1 VLSFTNK
8 AIEEFKLRSA
18 DMGVGRLLHYPG
30 FIGTFD
36 SFVCHYLFM
45 PTGDEGS
52 SGPHV
57 VESWDSLGVEIRLQG
72 RNAFPGP
79 GVSLDRFHP
88 ETNAIDPNRIT
99 HAALRG
105 HVTDHRSS
113 YEGAARSYRQNL
125 KRQGYFSTS
134 DVRLLALQR
143 IRREEL
149 GQALGRALAGRF
161 QEIVVDEAQDCN
173 PNDLEVLAWLRASGI
188 RVTMVC
194 DMDQSIFGF
203 RDGERTHLEA
213 FADTYLPENRL
224 TLTGNFRSSPA
235 ICSLAA
241 SLRSGIDSDIPS
253 GPAHEITVPIA
264 LYPYVGRKVSSH
276 IGTWFV
282 SHAEGEGIGIPRTEL
297 IILAHS
303 ERAARIAA
311 GGSSA
316 VAEGTSKIERLARAI
331 CEFWTGTTQHAK
343 SSALS
348 SIEELLLD
356 LSGKRNGREPNSH
369 MIRRLGLDV
378 RLLRRQA
385 LELAM
390 RLPKVC
396 PAADVGRAAW
406 IDCARRVV
414 QELGIVLSP
423 GQTVRAFLRNPG
435 SPSWSRCLE
444 PSATS
449 CGLPYSTIHNAK
461 GGEYKG
467 VCVVV
472 PPANAQSFTTQLFAA
487 WVARSD
493 HEPKRVIYV
502 GVTRAMHLAALAI
515 PAAFL
520 LQCIAI
526 LESANVPYAAYGPCV
541 NGVAN

>member
-1 VLSFTNK
+1 MNLTAEQRRFAEHPTEAFVEACPGAGKTRTVLARLAQISGSLPPRRGVAVLSFTNK

-235 ICSLAA
+235 ICS
-241 SLRSGIDSDIPS
+241 
-253 GPAHEITVPIA
+253 
-264 LYPYVGRKVSSH
+264 
-276 IGTWFV
+276 
-282 SHAEGEGIGIPRTEL
+282 
-297 IILAHS
+297 
-303 ERAARIAA
+303 
-311 GGSSA
+311 
-316 VAEGTSKIERLARAI
+316 
-331 CEFWTGTTQHAK
+331 
-343 SSALS
+343 
-348 SIEELLLD
+348 
-356 LSGKRNGREPNSH
+356 
-369 MIRRLGLDV
+369 
-378 RLLRRQA
+378 
-385 LELAM
+385 
-390 RLPKVC
+390 
-396 PAADVGRAAW
+396 
-406 IDCARRVV
+406 
-414 QELGIVLSP
+414 
-423 GQTVRAFLRNPG
+423 
-435 SPSWSRCLE
+435 
-444 PSATS
+444 
-449 CGLPYSTIHNAK
+449 
-461 GGEYKG
+461 
-467 VCVVV
+467 
-472 PPANAQSFTTQLFAA
+472 
-487 WVARSD
+487 
-493 HEPKRVIYV
+493 
-502 GVTRAMHLAALAI
+502 
-515 PAAFL
+515 
-520 LQCIAI
+520 
-526 LESANVPYAAYGPCV
+526 
-541 NGVAN
+541 